1 MQMEDP
7 RKNLIIQAV
16 NLMAAARGA
25 GRACSGT

>member
-16 NLMAAARGA
+16 NLMAGARGA
-25 GRACSGT
+25 GSACSRT